1 MRYSD
6 GGKEPRIAA
15 ILLCAGRGTRTGLP
29 YNKILLNIGSKSV
42 LETALDAFCST
53 GLFDEILVAAAPD
66 EFDLVMETAIEK
78 GAKVCVGGETRTDSI
93 RRALRGLSPDTDIV
107 LIHDGARPFVTPDV
121 IERVIDSAAKYG
133 SGIAAVP
140 VVDAVKVSEDGVV
153 SDDLPKA
160 SLFNAQTPQGF
171 RYAEITDAYARVPGS
186 YGDDCEVYRRAGY
199 SPRLVA
205 GNYANRKITTQ
216 ADIFNLSRAYR
227 IGYGYDVHQLVEGR
241 DLIVGGIYIPF
252 EKGLL
257 GHSDADVLTH
267 AVMDALLSA
276 AGYPDIGVIFPDTD
290 DRYKGCSS
298 MVMLAH
304 VKDMLEARHARV
316 LGISGVIMAQRP
328 KMAGHIPD
336 MIATIARTLGISP
349 TLVNISATTT
359 EKLGIVG
366 EGRGMAAS
374 ACALVGT

>member
-1 MRYSD
+1 M
-6 GGKEPRIAA
+6 
-15 ILLCAGRGTRTGLP
+15 AGT
-29 YNKILLNIGSKSV
+29 
-42 LETALDAFCST
+42 
-53 GLFDEILVAAAPD
+53 
-66 EFDLVMETAIEK
+66 
-78 GAKVCVGGETRTDSI
+78 
-93 RRALRGLSPDTDIV
+93 
-107 LIHDGARPFVTPDV
+107 
-121 IERVIDSAAKYG
+121 
-133 SGIAAVP
+133 
-140 VVDAVKVSEDGVV
+140 
-153 SDDLPKA
+153 
-160 SLFNAQTPQGF
+160 
-171 RYAEITDAYARVPGS
+171 
-186 YGDDCEVYRRAGY
+186 
-199 SPRLVA
+199 
-205 GNYANRKITTQ
+205 
-216 ADIFNLSRAYR
+216 NLR
-227 IGYGYDVHQLVEGR
+227 IGQGYDVHRLVEGR
-241 DLIVGGIYIPF
+241 KLILGGVSIPY

-276 AGYPDIGVIFPDTD
+276 AGYPDIGIIFPDTD

-298 MVMLAH
+298 MIMLAH